1 MGNHQPDTGER
12 MSEQTAEVEAPAAE
26 TTEQKPDTEQTQE
39 VDYKAEAEKW
49 QALARKHEDRAKA
62 NAEKAKGYDELKQ
75 SQMSEQEK
83 AVERAKAEAR
93 AEAFRATAPERV
105 LLAFE
110 AVAKDR
116 LTGEQIAEFLEDVD
130 TTKYLTEDG
139 AVDRERVAKKVDALA
154 PAKQEED
161 DKSLLFPDLGQG
173 KRPAAAPS
181 NDPRVADLAQI
192 EADLA
197 AAKRR

>member
-1 MGNHQPDTGER
+1 
-12 MSEQTAEVEAPAAE
+12 MSEQTTEVQPEATE
-26 TTEQKPDTEQTQE
+26 TTEQTPDTEQTPE

-49 QALARKHEDRAKA
+49 QALARKHEQRAKD
-62 NAEKAKGYDELKQ
+62 NAEKAKGYDELRA

-83 AVERAKAEAR
+83 AVEQAKAEAR

-105 LLAFE
+105 RLAFE
-110 AVAKDR
+110 AIAKDR
-116 LTGEQIAEFLEDVD
+116 LTSEQIDEFLEDVD

-139 AVDRERVAKKVDALA
+139 AVDRERVTKKVDALA
-154 PAKQEED
+154 PAKDEDD
-161 DKSLLFPDLGQG
+161 DKSPLFPDLGQG
-173 KRPAAAPS
+173 KRPTAAAS
-181 NDPRVADLAQI
+181 TDPRAADLAQI